1 MSKFDGQHRVDYLGL
16 CLLSDFSFRI
26 SHFINGKFCIA
37 IRSYKFSTDCPTSI
51 KLRFSSYIDKIA
63 SSAIYKVDSTLKR
76 LKWMAEYTIFLK
88 KEYGGRLLIIFLVRS
103 ADINFNIE
111 IILSELKFL
120 IEALYAS
127 NITGEGDHCDTRL
140 YENKF
145 CESSYFVN
153 ITEFIFS
160 EPKLIKKHAGVL
172 IEKIN
177 NKKVDF
183 LCLLADRIRASL
195 NDSLRNILS
204 NLEDLKILEVKSA
217 VLKSN
222 SHILFRDAT
231 REGSNMINSIL
242 ASAVIIAVVL
252 FLLK

>member
-1 MSKFDGQHRVDYLGL
+1 MSKFDDQHRVDYLGL
-16 CLLSDFSFRI
+16 CLLSDLSLRI
-26 SHFINGKFCIA
+26 SHFIN
-37 IRSYKFSTDCPTSI
+37 DCPTSI

-63 SSAIYKVDSTLKR
+63 SSAIYKVDNTLKR

-103 ADINFNIE
+103 ADINLNIE

-120 IEALYAS
+120 IEAMYAS
-127 NITGEGDHCDTRL
+127 KITGGDHCDTRL
-140 YENKF
+140 YKNNF

-153 ITEFIFS
+153 ITEFIFN
-160 EPKLIKKHAGVL
+160 EPKLVKKHVGVL

-195 NDSLRNILS
+195 NDSLKTILS
-204 NLEDLKILEVKSA
+204 NFEDLKVLEVKSA
-217 VLKSN
+217 VLKSK

-231 REGSNMINSIL
+231 RDSSNVINSIL
-242 ASAVIIAVVL
+242 ASTVIIAVVL